1 MNKETMTAKLLN
13 LVEGWETPESWRGW
27 WDEHEPELEILLS
40 RGEFLKLKPCKHDF
54 KWVPILRSQKVALA
68 ILNNYGI
75 EYQVSNM
82 YHEQYIKELDDFC
95 NEQKK
100 YKKRKQKEFE
110 EKHNDLFVHYTRFSK
125 ALAKVLL
132 PTDIIDS
139 PATESQIYEC
149 EQRLGFILPTKVKEF
164 FLLTKQINI
173 SIGVK
178 IELLSMFTL
187 SVNEQKYCV
196 LGEFWKEADGDQLL
210 IQSDNETIYY
220 YAHEKNEVK
229 KLCDDINELL
239 ERKISGYINNN

>member
-27 WDEHEPELEILLS
+27 WDEHESELETLLS

-68 ILNNYGI
+68 ILNNYGV
-75 EYQVSNM
+75 EYQISNM

-132 PTDIIDS
+132 PTDIIDF